1 MSDAARDH
9 SSRDA
14 ARVETVLAGF
24 LERRGEAP
32 LVSITRAPSQF
43 QSSARLHDIEVRLAD
58 GSSLSLVHKELGRRG
73 LVPAAS
79 RFRPRDLADASREIR
94 VYELLLSRLDLGT
107 ARCYGGHVERQRGI
121 YWLFL
126 ERVRHTQLRWTIDP
140 AAWVRTAAWLGNLH
154 RSTDDRDLLDELR
167 LVRYDAPFYRSWMDR
182 ARRFARAG
190 DRARRIR
197 LDALSRRYDT
207 VVDALVSMPATVI
220 HAQLFPSNVLVDDAT
235 PQGRICVLDWETA
248 AYGPGVIDLAALIAG
263 RWSSEDRDAMVAA
276 YRRALTHAGRTAGTV
291 DRLED
296 SLLHAR
302 LHLAVQQLGWA
313 ARWAPPAEQAH
324 DWLQEAM
331 ELAEQLSL

>member
-1 MSDAARDH
+1 MSM
-9 SSRDA
+9 
-14 ARVETVLAGF
+14 
-24 LERRGEAP
+24 
-32 LVSITRAPSQF
+32 TRAPSQF

-79 RFRPRDLADASREIR
+79 RSRPRVLADASREIR
-94 VYELLLSRLDLGT
+94 VYELLLSRSRLGT
-107 ARCYGGHVERQRGI
+107 PRLYGGHVERQRGI

-140 AAWVRTAAWLGNLH
+140 AAWVRTAAWLGNFH
-154 RSTDDRDLLDELR
+154 GTVEPRDALGELS

-220 HAQLFPSNVLVDDAT
+220 HGQLFPSNVLVDDAT

-248 AYGPGVIDLAALIAG
+248 AHGPGFIDLAALVAG
-263 RWSSEDRDAMVAA
+263 RWSAEDRGAMVAA
-276 YRRALTHAGRTAGTV
+276 YRHALTRSSQTAATV
-291 DRLED
+291 DRGED
-296 SLLHAR
+296 SLLYAR

-313 ARWAPPAEQAH
+313 DRWVPPAEQAH
-324 DWLQEAM
+324 DWLEEAM
-331 ELAEQLSL
+331 QLAEQMSL